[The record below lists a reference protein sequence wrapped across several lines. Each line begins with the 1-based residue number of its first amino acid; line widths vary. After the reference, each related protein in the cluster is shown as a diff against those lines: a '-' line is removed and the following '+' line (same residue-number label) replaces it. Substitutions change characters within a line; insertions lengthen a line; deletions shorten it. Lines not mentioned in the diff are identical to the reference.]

1 MKFIP
6 LAAALMGL
14 ATPCFAQSQSYLDSQ
29 VDAAAAAQQLNWS
42 IQQQQVADEQE
53 AEARAEHRAWAAQQQ
68 RYAAARA
75 DKLRDQAYT
84 DQLRSIQI
92 QEEQT
97 QLDMDKAK
105 AARANAYIDQDLARD
120 KAQTDVIQSN
130 ADANRNVSVGIKT
143 YLGNSVQQ
151 PTIVYHMAPTN

>member
-1 MKFIP
+1 MKTLIFT
-6 LAAALMGL
+6 AALMGIS
-14 ATPCFAQSQSYLDSQ
+14 TPCFAQSQIDLDSQ
-29 VDAAAAAQQLNWS
+29 VAAVAAAQNLNWS
-42 IQQQQVADEQE
+42 IQQQQVSAEQE

-68 RYAAARA
+68 RYVAARA
-75 DKLRDQAYT
+75 DKLRDQVYT

-97 QLDMDKAK
+97 QLEMDKAK
-105 AARANAYIDQDLARD
+105 ADRANAYIDQDLARD

-151 PTIVYHMAPTN
+151 PTTVYHMAPTN